1 MRYCDGMQ
9 CHLWLWF
16 CFVNLSVFMLCIQV
30 CHYVIIL
37 AQGAAWGSDPLLRQL
52 LCLNAVRMQRLVVGW
67 FVIMSSRLI
76 SCSFDWHVLTTL
88 QNGFGMA

>member
-1 MRYCDGMQ
+1 
-9 CHLWLWF
+9 
-16 CFVNLSVFMLCIQV
+16 MLCIQV